1 MGVVCGILDLRADSP
16 SSPVKSKIIKTK
28 MAGETAVETPQ
39 DNTKVEETIKT
50 DKEVIAE
57 EEAAQANEEKKDE
70 EKKPAEEAKKAKEV
84 KPKKPVSHVQDFE
97 EDMVYLFQ
105 FTRSPQIPSISPFC
119 LKLESWLKLH
129 GIKYQN
135 VDHKCKF
142 RSKKGLLPFIELNG
156 EEIADSNMIIETLSK
171 KFEKEMPAELSQDQ
185 KNVQH
190 AMVAMVENHL
200 HWTIVYWKSK
210 DVDNILKGYK
220 LNLQSAIGSKAPAS
234 LLNFYFKYTFCRKGL
249 KKVRSNGMG
258 VHTAEEIENFGK
270 KDLLTLSEMLGEK
283 EFFFG
288 SEPAMLDMVVFSHVA
303 QLVMVDKEF
312 SCPLRDYLEEECK
325 NLVGLVNRM
334 KDRCWGDHWANATGE
349 KMDLNP
355 HIPKPEPPAPE
366 PEPVEEKKEEEAKK
380 EETTEKE
387 EKKEEEK
394 EKADEKKE
402 EKKKEEDKPDKPED
416 KNKTSEVKTRSRFSY

>member
-1 MGVVCGILDLRADSP
+1 MFD
-16 SSPVKSKIIKTK
+16 KS
-28 MAGETAVETPQ
+28 
-39 DNTKVEETIKT
+39 
-50 DKEVIAE
+50 
-57 EEAAQANEEKKDE
+57 
-70 EKKPAEEAKKAKEV
+70 
-84 KPKKPVSHVQDFE
+84 
-97 EDMVYLFQ
+97 
-105 FTRSPQIPSISPFC
+105 
-119 LKLESWLKLH
+119 
-129 GIKYQN
+129 
-135 VDHKCKF
+135 
-142 RSKKGLLPFIELNG
+142 
-156 EEIADSNMIIETLSK
+156 
-171 KFEKEMPAELSQDQ
+171 MPAQLSQDQ

-190 AMVAMVENHL
+190 AMIAMVENHL
-200 HWTIVYWKSK
+200 HWTVVYWKSK

-270 KDLLTLSEMLGEK
+270 KDLQTLSERLGDK

-288 SEPAMLDMVVFSHVA
+288 DEPAMLDLVVYSHVA
-303 QLVMVDKEF
+303 QLVMIEKDYPC
-312 SCPLRDYLEEECK
+312 SLRDYLEADCK

-349 KMDLNP
+349 EMDLNP
-355 HIPKPEPPAPE
+355 HIPKPEPAPE

-402 EKKKEEDKPDKPED
+402 EKEKETEDKKEDE
-416 KNKTSEVKTRSRFSY
+416 NKASEEK